1 MNISIAPSDMPTP
14 ILPRG
19 TSGDITPVE
28 QPLHSPTTSVIEAI
42 VEAVSIPELVT
53 KTFMEEVDLDLI
65 TSNICTK

>member
-42 VEAVSIPELVT
+42 VEAV
-53 KTFMEEVDLDLI
+53 
-65 TSNICTK
+65 